1 MEPCREK
8 TCLQGKSHVRLK
20 PTCSDTETRWK
31 IKILHEAS
39 LDILLSN
46 KQITKALIR
55 LRGCTGWSAP
65 LLFACNMPGFPA
77 LRPISI
83 LYMLLKI
90 LTSTSLNIH
99 HNKKGYTIID
109 KMILFKLNNYI
120 IFRTFIIIILIKL
133 RNYDTLKTNAT
144 GH

>member
-1 MEPCREK
+1 MIMEPCREK

-39 LDILLSN
+39 LDISLSN

-55 LRGCTGWSAP
+55 LCWCTDWSAP
-65 LLFACNMPGFPA
+65 LLYACNMKGFLT
-77 LRPISI
+77 LRPII
-83 LYMLLKI
+83 IMLLKI

-99 HNKKGYTIID
+99 T
-109 KMILFKLNNYI
+109 
-120 IFRTFIIIILIKL
+120 RQ
-133 RNYDTLKTNAT
+133 
-144 GH
+144 

>member
-1 MEPCREK
+1 MILMEPCREK

-20 PTCSDTETRWK
+20 PTFSDTETRWK

-39 LDILLSN
+39 IDIFLSN

-77 LRPISI
+77 LRPIII

-90 LTSTSLNIH
+90 LTSTSLNIQ
-99 HNKKGYTIID
+99 HNKKRLYH
-109 KMILFKLNNYI
+109 N
-120 IFRTFIIIILIKL
+120 
-133 RNYDTLKTNAT
+133 
-144 GH
+144 

>member
-1 MEPCREK
+1 MIMESYREK
-8 TCLQGKSHVRLK
+8 NCLQGKSHVRLK

-31 IKILHEAS
+31 IKFLHEAS

-55 LRGCTGWSAP
+55 LRGCTVWSAP

-77 LRPISI
+77 WRPIII

-99 HNKKGYTIID
+99 T
-109 KMILFKLNNYI
+109 
-120 IFRTFIIIILIKL
+120 TQ
-133 RNYDTLKTNAT
+133 
-144 GH
+144 

>member
-8 TCLQGKSHVRLK
+8 TCLHGKSHVRLK

-31 IKILHEAS
+31 IKFLHEES

-77 LRPISI
+77 LRPIIIS
-83 LYMLLKI
+83 YMLLEI
-90 LTSTSLNIH
+90 LTSTSLNIQ

-109 KMILFKLNNYI
+109 KMILFKLNNYNYYNLPDV
-120 IFRTFIIIILIKL
+120 IIIILIKL
-133 RNYDTLKTNAT
+133 RNTLKTNAT